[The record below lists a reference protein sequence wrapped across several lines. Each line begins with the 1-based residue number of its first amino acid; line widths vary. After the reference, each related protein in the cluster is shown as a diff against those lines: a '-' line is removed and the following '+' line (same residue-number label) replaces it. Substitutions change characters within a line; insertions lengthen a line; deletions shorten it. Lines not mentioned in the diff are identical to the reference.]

1 MDSNT
6 ESSDLSHSGGGSSES
21 HHDGNEVDIAL
32 LESIFHDEMMMME
45 NNNLYNWDDNA
56 FSQAPNN
63 SAMNT
68 NSQISTPAPAPVAT
82 VPQQQPN
89 VQYNQQSQHINIAP
103 APIQSQQSVQ
113 VNSVSQNGRVNI
125 QASPIRVQQGAQSNQ
140 QQQQQHLVEIQPRQ
154 SQQQIQPN
162 PVQTQQRTIHVNQGV
177 QQVQSQN
184 SQYQPKG
191 IRHNVQP
198 QTVVHT
204 TSVPVQ
210 ANAQVHVINSNLNH
224 HPAGNVNIAPMPATV
239 TTQPQTTYYTQQGQH
254 QPQPT
259 PVTYTNVNVNI
270 QAASAPHQPQT
281 VNTNQAQLSHVP
293 QHQQQQQ
300 HTAASSQSQ
309 HLNIAPANSKP
320 QQNLTPVAA
329 PAANQPQYVTP
340 QQATQRQHAQV
351 QAPSSQQQQPQ
362 QVQQNFVQQQQQV
375 QPQQVQS
382 QQPQQVQSQQGQ
394 QVQPQQVQSQQQQV
408 QMQQRVAPQQQT
420 MQSQQTRPQQG
431 QQVNVQSRPMA
442 PILQAPSAQVSVT
455 HAPVHAA
462 SAHAPSQPQ
471 YVTQYV
477 QTNQTVQA
485 QANGMAK
492 QQQRIVQQQVY
503 VQQPQ
508 QQAIQH
514 QQQLTSRRPSV
525 TVSSNQVQ
533 AQYVNAHGAN
543 VTYMTPTMHQQP
555 HITHQHPQAM
565 KPVLSH
571 TQNPTANLPAMS
583 GAMPLSNP
591 IHSSQQILSQQ
602 AKATNLVSQFQT
614 LASRLG
620 LSLPHNFL
628 EDLTTA
634 ATQREAGEVVTKSM
648 LQLIRDDA
656 KDTPVFMKQLQDTA
670 EAAIS
675 AVDSRKRKQGDIETK
690 IEPIPV
696 RRKKKPTKEDCEEKL
711 KLLKEENET
720 LKRHLDM
727 VRNKKA
733 RFEAERHAQE
743 KKMKELV
750 MLSAKGDNELWQK
763 ELKGNLA
770 QFSETYSDYGKHR
783 RDELFFHLNQLEKL
797 AAPTTFT
804 KMSLW
809 TLGQKESFFT
819 NPNNHPISGILRKEL
834 DITPAQ
840 GRKILA
846 QRSKI
851 QKLCQNIEEVL
862 QLIANL
868 KAICQKK
875 QKLFGDR
882 MTKCQEIL
890 TPEQVTKLLVWIDD
904 HANILDEH
912 CPGWSSMRVRDSD
925 ETSDYDDEEDDDD
938 DGKNDIETATSSES
952 PSSSGAEDAKV
963 EVKNEED

>member
-6 ESSDLSHSGGGSSES
+6 ESGDLSNSGGGSSES

-56 FSQAPNN
+56 FSQTPNTP
-63 SAMNT
+63 AMNT
-68 NSQISTPAPAPVAT
+68 NSLISTSAPAPVAN

-89 VQYNQQSQHINIAP
+89 VKYNQQSQHINIAP

-113 VNSVSQNGRVNI
+113 VNSVSQNGRVNT
-125 QASPIRVQQGAQSNQ
+125 QASPIRVQQ
-140 QQQQQHLVEIQPRQ
+140 QQQQQHLVEIQPRR

-198 QTVVHT
+198 QTLVHT

-210 ANAQVHVINSNLNH
+210 ANAQVHVINSNVNH

-293 QHQQQQQ
+293 QQQQQ
-300 HTAASSQSQ
+300 HTAATTQSH
-309 HLNIAPANSKP
+309 HLTIAPANSKP

-329 PAANQPQYVTP
+329 PATSQPQYVPP

-351 QAPSSQQQQPQ
+351 QASNSQQQQTQ
-362 QVQQNFVQQQQQV
+362 QVQQSFVQQQQQV
-375 QPQQVQS
+375 QPQQS
-382 QQPQQVQSQQGQ
+382 Q
-394 QVQPQQVQSQQQQV
+394 QPQQVQSQQQQV

-442 PILQAPSAQVSVT
+442 PNLQAPTAQVAVT

-462 SAHAPSQPQ
+462 SAHAPSQTQ

-477 QTNQTVQA
+477 QPNQTVQA

-525 TVSSNQVQ
+525 TISSNQVQ

-555 HITHQHPQAM
+555 HTTHQHPQAM
-565 KPVLSH
+565 KPVLSQ

-620 LSLPHNFL
+620 LSLPQNFL

-670 EAAIS
+670 DAAIS

-763 ELKGNLA
+763 ELKANLA

-819 NPNNHPISGILRKEL
+819 KPNNHPISGILRKEL

-925 ETSDYDDEEDDDD
+925 ETSDYDDEDDDDD